1 MSLQKVELEKTY
13 FDKLEMAK
21 ELIRSEEE
29 NKMTREER
37 EKVEYNHQIE
47 IEYLKATFEAKS
59 KTKSVLIDKKL
70 ANLEREL
77 DEAKLKII
85 ETESKWESSCES
97 NRQLE
102 QKILDLKSE
111 IKQTAEKYKQRI
123 NELKHSLE
131 VKIADYTRQLKEKT
145 EIIEKFE
152 KNLKELNEVKQSLK
166 EESETQECEIATFKN
181 LITKLNK
188 KVDDLENELNQ
199 KLIIKMH

>member
-1 MSLQKVELEKTY
+1 M
-13 FDKLEMAK
+13 
-21 ELIRSEEE
+21 LI
-29 NKMTREER
+29 
-37 EKVEYNHQIE
+37 ID
-47 IEYLKATFEAKS
+47 YLKATFETKS

-152 KNLKELNEVKQSLK
+152 NYLKELNEVKQSLK
-166 EESETQECEIATFKN
+166 EESEAQECEIATFKN

>member
-1 MSLQKVELEKTY
+1 
-13 FDKLEMAK
+13 
-21 ELIRSEEE
+21 
-29 NKMTREER
+29 MTREER
-37 EKVEYNHQIE
+37 EKIEYKYQIE
-47 IEYLKATFEAKS
+47 IDYLKATFETKS

-85 ETESKWESSCES
+85 ETESKWESSSES

-111 IKQTAEKYKQRI
+111 IKQTAEKNKQRI

-152 KNLKELNEVKQSLK
+152 NYLKELNEVKQSLK

>member
-1 MSLQKVELEKTY
+1 
-13 FDKLEMAK
+13 
-21 ELIRSEEE
+21 LIL
-29 NKMTREER
+29 K
-37 EKVEYNHQIE
+37 YQIE
-47 IEYLKATFEAKS
+47 IEYLKATFETKIKA
-59 KTKSVLIDKKL
+59 KSVLLDKKL

-145 EIIEKFE
+145 TNIVKDNQEKVLTISTVNEIINTLIPNEPSKRITRSTA
-152 KNLKELNEVKQSLK
+152 KEITIL
-166 EESETQECEIATFKN
+166 ES
-181 LITKLNK
+181 
-188 KVDDLENELNQ
+188 LNQ
-199 KLIIKMH
+199 QPKKL